1 MGGRYRNA
9 TGLTRRGALTFAG
22 RVLATAG
29 VGGSITSQA
38 FRSASA
44 AAAPGPENDRYLDFM
59 DMVCERLDG
68 QWSVVRGAYQ
78 PTVGGYST
86 LVNAR
91 MLQVHANAAA
101 VGHAG
106 PARNDARALSLMSVL
121 LASPAPWRT
130 EGNSIT
136 RKDKMFHV
144 PGWTESLKEPNAAM
158 DKAVDP
164 QVAEA
169 LAAAWR
175 AAEILGM
182 DPDTHQQI
190 TEHVSGCARGPFF
203 RYPSVR
209 LNQLNWN
216 CALYALDAELT
227 GSPELLHEDYRE
239 QMLRF
244 ATYATR
250 PQIPGDSPNLGPG
263 WHFSYLPNWPP
274 TASFNLDAAEYANE
288 TIDAVRHYSQALAAG
303 MVPLPSWA
311 LGVLRSWAW
320 RVLYGYWTHA
330 GYLNWDTGLGPRRR
344 YIGKVF
350 ALAQQGLLAIAVS
363 PTFQLDASMASHA
376 CWLFDQCLALYG
388 RWANEDPSGLAPPV
402 QFGDREHPQSEE
414 SRILFAART
423 ASNAAQAIHLGLG
436 YIPPAQP
443 PSMYSFDPDSQR
455 LAVSTPHYSTAIV
468 VHNRGAV
475 GYGGIDLCRLFDSLG
490 RPVGCTAGF
499 GIANFLARVLDDRGG
514 LLVDTQMG
522 TRASMSVAAIDQRG
536 NLRRA
541 GPGSAPYPSLPYAGP
556 MRFVSV
562 SGQVDVA
569 GAGIETEHELRVEGI
584 HLRWRMTLPEG
595 CGWEVVL
602 PTYGKSAEIVAE
614 RRSGS
619 SRLLPDQPAVALDR
633 LEKVLIQA
641 DAGSYVVEVLG
652 QSPPATVRVVAVSPG
667 LEAANPGPSLLLEG
681 RPRRD
686 QERIELALRLRV
698 L

>member
-1 MGGRYRNA
+1 MDGDVRNTA
-9 TGLTRRGALTFAG
+9 ALTRRGALTLAG
-22 RVLATAG
+22 GVLATAG
-29 VGGSITSQA
+29 VGGSITSPA
-38 FRSASA
+38 LTNARATAASE
-44 AAAPGPENDRYLDFM
+44 PENGIYLDFM
-59 DMVCERLDG
+59 DMVCERLNG
-68 QWSVVRGAYQ
+68 QWSTVRGVYW

-91 MLQVHANAAA
+91 MLQVHANAA
-101 VGHAG
+101 VIGHTG
-106 PARNDARALSLMSVL
+106 PSRNDARVLSLVAVL

-130 EGNSIT
+130 EGNSVT
-136 RKDKMFHV
+136 RKDKMFHI

-182 DPDTHQQI
+182 DPDTRQQI
-190 TEHVSGCARGPFF
+190 IEHVSGCARGPFF
-203 RYPSVR
+203 RYPSIR

-216 CALYALDAELT
+216 SALYALDAELT
-227 GSPELLHEDYRE
+227 GSPDLLSNDYRE

-250 PQIPGDSPNLGPG
+250 PEVAGDTPNLGSG
-263 WHFSYLPNWPP
+263 WHFCYLPNWPP

-288 TIDAVRHYSQALAAG
+288 TLDAVRHYSQALAAG
-303 MVPLPSWA
+303 MAPLPSWA

-330 GYLNWDTGLGPRRR
+330 GYLNWDTGLGERRR

-363 PTFQLDASMASHA
+363 PTFHLDAAMAGHA
-376 CWLFDQCLALYG
+376 RWLFDRCLALYG
-388 RWANEDPSGLAPPV
+388 RWASEDPSGLAPAV

-414 SRILFAART
+414 STILFAART
-423 ASNAAQAIHLGLG
+423 ASNAAQAVHLGVG
-436 YIPPAQP
+436 YISPVRP

-475 GYGGIDLCRLFDSLG
+475 RYGGIDLCRLFDSVG

-514 LLVDTQMG
+514 VLVDTQMG
-522 TRASMSVAAIDQRG
+522 TRASMSVAAVDERG

-556 MRFVSV
+556 MRFVAV
-562 SGQVDVA
+562 SGRVDDGGV
-569 GAGIETEHELRVEGI
+569 GIETEHELLVDGI
-584 HLRWRMTLPEG
+584 HLRWRMSLADG
-595 CGWEVVL
+595 GGWEVAL
-602 PTYGKSAEIVAE
+602 PSYGSSAKVVAE
-614 RRSGS
+614 RRSGHTQLLS
-619 SRLLPDQPAVALDR
+619 SRPAIALEDIA
-633 LEKVLIQA
+633 KVLISA
-641 DAGSYVVEVLG
+641 AAGSYTVEVLG
-652 QSPPATVRVVAVSPG
+652 QSPPATLRLVAVPPG
-667 LEAANPGPSLLLEG
+667 LEAANPGPSLLIAG
-681 RPRRD
+681 RGQGDERRV
-686 QERIELALRLRV
+686 ELALRLRV